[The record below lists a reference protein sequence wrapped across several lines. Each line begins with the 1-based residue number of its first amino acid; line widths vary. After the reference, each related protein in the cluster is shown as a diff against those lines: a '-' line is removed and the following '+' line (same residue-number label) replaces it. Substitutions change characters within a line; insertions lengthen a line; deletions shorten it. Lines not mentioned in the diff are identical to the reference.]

1 MKLITTERQLLSY
14 IPNSIVSVKGEKS
27 FLERVATFID
37 IAEVWASDNFTGGKI
52 FDEVC
57 DDGISDLHQSLSA
70 LVVTDAMRRAV
81 PSLDVVLS
89 PNGFAVVNTANL
101 APASKPRVDRLVESL
116 TDLRDA
122 RISDLLQRLVCMTSW
137 LSTPQSGFFGAT
149 LFPDLSVVDTVGG
162 CQGSRWDKYLEL
174 RTQIIDIEA
183 SLADEWFSPQ
193 LMAALHSENLRHT
206 LQGKRIHVAMQIKA
220 QIVEVLKGNL
230 RPRRMADIVNV
241 IRDDSDTFPEWHSS
255 PTAEL
260 FSPPVFRNEK
270 KSSGYFF

>member
-27 FLERVATFID
+27 FLERIATFID
-37 IAEVWASDNFTGGKI
+37 ISEAWASDNFTGGKI

-70 LVVTDAMRRAV
+70 LVATDAMRRAV

-89 PNGFAVVNTANL
+89 PNGFAVVNTSNL

-122 RISDLLQRLVCMTSW
+122 RITDLLQRLAGLTPW
-137 LSTPQSGFFGAT
+137 HQTPQAGFFGAT
-149 LFPDLSVVDTVGG
+149 LFPDLAVVDSFGG
-162 CQGSRWDKYLEL
+162 ASGSKWDKYPEL
-174 RTQIIDIEA
+174 RNSIIDLEA
-183 SLADEWFSPQ
+183 SLAEEWLSPE
-193 LMAALHSENLRHT
+193 LMAALRSENLRHA
-206 LQGKRIHVAMQIKA
+206 LQGKRLHVAVQIKA
-220 QIVEVLKGNL
+220 QIVDVLKGNL

-241 IRDDSDTFPEWHSS
+241 IRDDSATFPEWHSS